1 MEKGRGKEGKGKKE
15 GRRKKE
21 KRGRGREGK
30 REKIVSFSEGDVS
43 SPQAPPAFL
52 AAQKCCFL
60 NAARRALSNAGSNAS

>member
-30 REKIVSFSEGDVS
+30 REKIDGFSEGDVS

-52 AAQKCCFL
+52 AAQKWCF
-60 NAARRALSNAGSNAS
+60 

>member
-1 MEKGRGKEGKGKKE
+1 MEKGRRKEGKGKKE

-30 REKIVSFSEGDVS
+30 REKIVGFSEGDVS

-52 AAQKCCFL
+52 AAQK
-60 NAARRALSNAGSNAS
+60 